1 MRGKFDYSSL
11 KRFGDDLEALDA
23 SDTCVEGQVEPQHC
37 ANGLGSMLKISQLNA
52 PGPSR
57 FERISKKTEQPR
69 LPEQT
74 SVQSMSTR
82 FKRVTATEQAQS
94 SHAPPSSVAR
104 VVKRPEFKVQNGTI
118 VFAPQRIP
126 EFTQI
131 NSSKVECTNQF
142 TSRSNET
149 DPQIRMQIQVEF
161 CGRPYPVTV
170 FRKESA
176 QDVAMRLIR
185 EQKLDINNLKSLTYK
200 VRQEMARPMA
210 QVPTKKVRCQVL
222 LETVHSQDLVNVYE
236 HEDVGQAAY
245 RLARELGYD
254 QKYVVQKIRQQL
266 QE

>member
-1 MRGKFDYSSL
+1 
-11 KRFGDDLEALDA
+11 
-23 SDTCVEGQVEPQHC
+23 
-37 ANGLGSMLKISQLNA
+37 
-52 PGPSR
+52 
-57 FERISKKTEQPR
+57 
-69 LPEQT
+69 
-74 SVQSMSTR
+74 MSTR
-82 FKRVTATEQAQS
+82 FKRVTTTGQAQR
-94 SHAPPSSVAR
+94 SHVPPSSVAR
-104 VVKRPEFKVQNGTI
+104 VTKRPEFKVQNGTI

-142 TSRSNET
+142 ASRSNE

-161 CGRPYPVTV
+161 CGRSYPVTV

-185 EQKLDINNLKSLTYK
+185 EQKLDINNLKPLTYK

-245 RLARELGYD
+245 RLAQELGYD
-254 QKYVVQKIRQQL
+254 RKYVVQKIRQ
-266 QE
+266 